1 MKVLSITPSYFP
13 QIGGLEQV
21 VMEIAQRV
29 RAHGITMDVGH
40 VAPGLKRDHDS
51 LQGIEVHRLP
61 LYGNRMIGW
70 APSLNRVSRGY
81 DLLHVHDPQLL
92 ALSGNV
98 RWQCGGTPA
107 VLSTHGGFWHTPSF
121 YWFKKVYESTLLGG
135 YARHYR
141 RVLASSVSDFDYF
154 RSFTDRIELC
164 SNGVSVKRFNAI
176 AGRPDRSLLNWIY
189 WGRLSQNKR
198 LDVTIDYVSHAR
210 RLGYPVRL
218 LICGEDFD
226 GLLPGL
232 QDQVRRLGLEEAI
245 RFEPYLSDAD
255 LDEELQSR
263 GVYVSA
269 SQYEGFG
276 LGIVEAMAAGL
287 VVVCRDM
294 QPVNTF
300 FESGKA
306 GLLLSFDGSP
316 RDLEN
321 LVGLLRAPAPEAA
334 AWSAA
339 ARVAAGVHDWDAVI
353 PRFVAHYRAV
363 LGGS

>member
-1 MKVLSITPSYFP
+1 MKVLSVTPSYFP

-21 VMEIAQRV
+21 VMELAQRV
-29 RAHGITMDVGH
+29 RVHGVTMDVAH
-40 VAPGLKRDHDS
+40 VASDVKREFDTV
-51 LQGIEVHRLP
+51 QGIDVHRLP
-61 LYGNRMIGW
+61 LFGNRMIGW
-70 APSLNRVSRGY
+70 APSLSRLARGY

-98 RWQCGGTPA
+98 RWQCGRTPA
-107 VLSTHGGFWHTPSF
+107 VLSTHGGFWHTPSY

-164 SNGVSVKRFNAI
+164 SNGVSVKRFNCI
-176 AGRPDRSLLNWIY
+176 AAKPDRSLLNWIY

-198 LDVTIDYVSHAR
+198 LDVAIDYVGHAR
-210 RLGYPVRL
+210 RMGFPVQL
-218 LICGEDFD
+218 LICGKDFD

-232 QDQVRRLGLEEAI
+232 QERVRALNLDEAV
-245 RFEPYLSDAD
+245 RFEPYLSDAA
-255 LDEELQSR
+255 LDQELGDR
-263 GVYVSA
+263 GIYITA

-287 VVVCRDM
+287 TVVCRDM

-306 GLLLSFDGSP
+306 GLLLDFDGSVP
-316 RDLEN
+316 DLEKLGN
-321 LVGLLRAPAPEAA
+321 LLSADAPRAA
-334 AWSAA
+334 ALSAA
-339 ARVAAGVHDWDAVI
+339 ARVAAGVYDWDVVV

>member
-1 MKVLSITPSYFP
+1 MKVLSITPTFYP
-13 QIGGLEQV
+13 LVGGLEQV
-21 VMEIAQRV
+21 VMQLAQRV
-29 RAHGITMDVGH
+29 RTHGVTMDVAH
-40 VAPGLKRDHDS
+40 VASDLKREDDTVD
-51 LQGIEVHRLP
+51 GIAVYRLP

-70 APSLNRVSRGY
+70 APALSRLARGY

-98 RWQCGGTPA
+98 RWQCGRTPA

-121 YWFKKVYESTLLGG
+121 YWFKKIYESTLLGG

-141 RVLASSVSDFDYF
+141 RVLASSVSDFEYF

-176 AGRPDRSLLNWIY
+176 AGKPDRSLLKWIY
-189 WGRLSQNKR
+189 WGRLSHNKR
-198 LDVTIDYVSHAR
+198 LDVTIDYVDQVR
-210 RLGYPVRL
+210 RLGYPVEL
-218 LICGEDFD
+218 LICGKDFD

-232 QDQVRRLGLEEAI
+232 QDQVRRLGLEEVI
-245 RFEPYLSDAD
+245 RFESYLSDAD
-255 LDEELQSR
+255 LDAELRSR
-263 GVYVSA
+263 GLFITA

-276 LGIVEAMAAGL
+276 IGIVEAMAAGL
-287 VVVCRDM
+287 VVACRDM

-306 GLLLSFDGSP
+306 GLLLSFDGGP
-316 RDLEN
+316 QDLET
-321 LVGLLRAPAPEAA
+321 LTDLLRSSASEAMA
-334 AWSAA
+334 LSAA
-339 ARVAAGVHDWDAVI
+339 ARIAAGVHDWDAVI

-363 LGGS
+363 VGGS